1 MLADARNFVG
11 VKNTLSFI
19 YHQHQTVIMKY
30 AMFTL
35 RNAMLLG
42 LSLLPLMG
50 FAGSPE
56 SPVFIKVGQNQKLVV
71 EIRQVLENAEL
82 KLVNGNKETVYAE
95 AVPMSKQTYAKA
107 LNLEAMQGGDYV
119 LIVRNGNREVRQPFS
134 LQENQL
140 SLNANSRYE
149 LFLPQVKISGEAL
162 EVNLLNR
169 QVATVRVAILNHA
182 GELVYEDIIPNT
194 IAVGRRYRLEKLDS
208 GAYTVVVSTPEQV
221 FYKDFSR
228 KNP

>member
-1 MLADARNFVG
+1 MM
-11 VKNTLSFI
+11 KNAL
-19 YHQHQTVIMKY
+19 
-30 AMFTL
+30 FTL

-42 LSLLPLMG
+42 LCALLPLTG

-82 KLVNGNKETVYAE
+82 RLVNGNKETVYAE
-95 AVPMSKQTYAKA
+95 VVPTGKPTYAKS
-107 LNLEAMQGGDYV
+107 LNLEALQSGDYV

-134 LQENQL
+134 LLENQL
-140 SLNANSRYE
+140 SLDANSRYE

-169 QVATVRVAILNHA
+169 QVATTRVAILNQA

-194 IAVGRRYRLEKLDS
+194 IAVRRRYRLEKLDS
-208 GAYTVVVSTPEQV
+208 GTYTVVVSTPEQV

-228 KNP
+228 TN

>member
-1 MLADARNFVG
+1 M
-11 VKNTLSFI
+11 
-19 YHQHQTVIMKY
+19 MKY

-42 LSLLPLMG
+42 LCTLLPLTG

-82 KLVNGNKETVYAE
+82 RLVNGHKETVYAE
-95 AVPMSKQTYAKA
+95 VVPTGKPTYAKS
-107 LNLEAMQGGDYV
+107 LNLEALQSGDYV

-140 SLNANSRYE
+140 SLDANSRYE

-169 QVATVRVAILNHA
+169 QVATTRVAILNQA

-194 IAVGRRYRLEKLDS
+194 IAVRRRYRLEKLDS
-208 GAYTVVVSTPEQV
+208 GTYTVVVSTPEQV

-228 KNP
+228 TN